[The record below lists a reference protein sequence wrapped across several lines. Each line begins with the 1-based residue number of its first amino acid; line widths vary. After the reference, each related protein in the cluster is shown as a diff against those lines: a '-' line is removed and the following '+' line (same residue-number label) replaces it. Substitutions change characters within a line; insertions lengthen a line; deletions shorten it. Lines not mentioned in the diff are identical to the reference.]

1 MNLHVTFKNCEPS
14 DALRERLEQKLQK
27 LAKYLREP
35 IEAHVVLQV
44 EKHRHR
50 GDVTIHSAGEIL
62 KTEVETDDMYV
73 TVDQLMDRIAR
84 AAKRQKDRRT
94 GHHED
99 EAEPI
104 DGFGV
109 TEPS

>member
-14 DALRERLEQKLQK
+14 DALRERLEQKLDK
-27 LAKYLREP
+27 LAKYFREP
-35 IEAHVVLQV
+35 SEAHVVLGV

-50 GDVTIHSAGEIL
+50 GDITVHAPGEIL

-73 TVDQLMDRIAR
+73 TVDRLMERLER
-84 AAKRQKDRRT
+84 AAKRQKERRT

-99 EAEPI
+99 EAEPV

-109 TEPS
+109 NEPT

>member
-14 DALRERLEQKLQK
+14 DALRDRAEQKLQK

-35 IEAHVVLQV
+35 IEAHIVLQV

-50 GDVTIHSAGEIL
+50 GDITIHSAGEIL

-73 TVDQLMDRIAR
+73 TVDQLMERIAR
-84 AAKRQKDRRT
+84 AAKRLKDRRT
-94 GHHED
+94 GHHEGD
-99 EAEPI
+99 AERA
-104 DGFGV
+104 DGFN
-109 TEPS
+109 EPT

>member
-14 DALRERLEQKLQK
+14 DALRERLDQKLQK

-44 EKHRHR
+44 EKKRHR
-50 GDVTIHSAGEIL
+50 GDVTIHSAGEIW

-73 TVDQLMDRIAR
+73 TVDQLMERIAR

-94 GHHED
+94 GHHEGD
-99 EAEPI
+99 AARV
-104 DGFGV
+104 DGFN
-109 TEPS
+109 EPS